1 LRVFQ
6 IRNTVQPVKAWQG
19 EYGPSPHQ
27 MVRDQVAEYE
37 ASGGSANLSPR
48 AKLPIVV
55 VTMRGNR
62 TGKTRKIAVMRV
74 AHDGEYALVGSVGG
88 AAKHPVWYYNLKAD
102 PTAVLLQDGP
112 EPFPVVVRELDG
124 EERALWWERAV
135 VAYPPYA
142 DYQRRT
148 SRTIPVFLAKRTG

>member
-1 LRVFQ
+1 MRH
-6 IRNTVQPVKAWQG
+6 TVQPVNGWQG
-19 EYGPSPHQ
+19 EYGPSPYQ

-37 ASGGSANLSPR
+37 ASGGSASLSPH

-62 TGKTRKIAVMRV
+62 TGKTRKVALMRV
-74 AHDGEYALVGSVGG
+74 EYDREYALVGSMGG

-102 PTAVLLQDGP
+102 PGAVLLQDGP

-124 EERALWWERAV
+124 DERALWWERAV
-135 VAYPPYA
+135 TAYPPYA
-142 DYQRRT
+142 EYQQRT
-148 SRTIPVFLAKRTG
+148 SRMIPVFLATRQDL